1 MHDLEASCS
10 NLYRV
15 VLCGFRGLVLYP
27 GPFLLQ
33 SVKDLRPLFTAVYRQ
48 RHKQKRLQ
56 TKQYGWG

>member
-10 NLYRV
+10 SLYRV
-15 VLCGFRGLVLYP
+15 VLCRLKRGLVLYP

-56 TKQYGWG
+56 TKQ